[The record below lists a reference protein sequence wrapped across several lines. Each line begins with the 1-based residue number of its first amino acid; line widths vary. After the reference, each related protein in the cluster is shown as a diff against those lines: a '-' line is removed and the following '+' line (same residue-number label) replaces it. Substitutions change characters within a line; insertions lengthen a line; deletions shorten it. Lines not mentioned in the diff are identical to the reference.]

1 MVYSTYSLNE
11 QSKWTL
17 EWLLMPDGLICVFLK
32 LLISWDFDKQWCL
45 KFTQMGKKKRR
56 NAPSEQKRYFLLMRE
71 VREWPGA
78 TGAFCECWTCSVCVR
93 LFCSCYSLYF
103 IDVQAEPWIFTMLH
117 NSNSVYSPAFVK
129 KPPVWSCSNFLKTNH
144 VNFFFQH
151 TRSVLDLKLQCYN

>member
-17 EWLLMPDGLICVFLK
+17 ESLLMPDGLICVFLK

-71 VREWPGA
+71 VRE
-78 TGAFCECWTCSVCVR
+78 
-93 LFCSCYSLYF
+93 
-103 IDVQAEPWIFTMLH
+103 
-117 NSNSVYSPAFVK
+117 
-129 KPPVWSCSNFLKTNH
+129 
-144 VNFFFQH
+144 
-151 TRSVLDLKLQCYN
+151 